1 LRLEKEAVDKENAL
15 ESLQASNG
23 TIEAL
28 EATMQEL
35 KMQNRSLVNQV
46 LGLENS
52 LKELSLSKT
61 VEIESLESDLHQY
74 KARHSQY

>member
-1 LRLEKEAVDKENAL
+1 MLEKEAVDKENAW
-15 ESLQASNG
+15 ESLQASNV

-52 LKELSLSKT
+52 LKELNLSKT
-61 VEIESLESDLHQY
+61 VEIESL
-74 KARHSQY
+74 